1 MYHCQCLARALP
13 PLTWWLRGQVILA
26 YAQDYTDLRDVLGLA
41 VSLERLGLRN
51 LGTFKDFKLDAQ
63 TTEQQQQRQAP
74 GGRPFYK
81 PYYTY
86 DKLFGDDTE
95 RRLISQDGVVLMT
108 SELVVCSLTTA

>member
-1 MYHCQCLARALP
+1 MWVRSQVVLVYAR
-13 PLTWWLRGQVILA
+13 
-26 YAQDYTDLRDVLGLA
+26 DYTDLRDVLRLA
-41 VSLERLGLRN
+41 ISLERLGLSN

-63 TTEQQQQRQAP
+63 TAEQQQRKQQQQAP

-86 DKLFGDDTE
+86 DNLFGDDTE

-108 SELVVCSLTTA
+108 SKLDVCSSTTA